1 MDCMGVV
8 KNEASMSSVQ
18 PLSRVRLFATAARQ
32 ASLSITNSQTLLNSC
47 PSSQWC
53 HPTISSSV
61 VPFYECYFL
70 IEMDELLY
78 TNF

>member
-18 PLSRVRLFATAARQ
+18 PLNRVQLFATAACQ

-47 PSSQWC
+47 PSSQ
-53 HPTISSSV
+53 
-61 VPFYECYFL
+61 
-70 IEMDELLY
+70 
-78 TNF
+78 